1 MKWNKWTEAWNFLL
15 VEKLVSKSE
24 KEVWKEMAISVDSSS
39 TFETEACKCKAI
51 RKYACYYQIP
61 VESVKIEDVT
71 KSPHGIQG
79 WCEMNVTVPGIND
92 KVDSSQP
99 AAKVKAKAKAK
110 GKAAKP
116 GADEPDAHG
125 DGAQDQEEG
134 KTGQRGQKKGNKV
147 KKEIT
152 PVKAAEDRSKDI
164 MAQLQK
170 SQQIMDK
177 VSGSGDQLPSEW
189 KWAKPFLTEWI
200 QLLKTFQDALFPSDG
215 EDLRDFADE
224 LKIALIDKTGMR
236 SFKKKYGDQYG
247 NMMILFADR
256 CGSIGAQK
264 LWSN

>member
-1 MKWNKWTEAWNFLL
+1 MKWNKWTEAWNYLL

-24 KEVWKEMAISVDSSS
+24 KETWKEMAISVDSSS
-39 TFETEACKCKAI
+39 TFDTEASKCKAM

-61 VESVKIEDVT
+61 LESVKIEDVA

-99 AAKVKAKAKAK
+99 AAKVKAKAKSKSKAK
-110 GKAAKP
+110 RTE
-116 GADEPDAHG
+116 ADDVGGEDA
-125 DGAQDQEEG
+125 QEQEEG
-134 KTGQRGQKKGNKV
+134 KTRQRGQRQGNKV

-152 PVKAAEDRSKDI
+152 PLKAAEDKSKEI

-177 VSGSGDQLPSEW
+177 ISGSGDEIPSEW
-189 KWAKPFLTEWI
+189 KWAKPFLTEWS
-200 QLLKTFQDALFPSDG
+200 QLLKNFQDALVPVEG

-236 SFKKKYGDQYG
+236 GFKKTYGDQYG
-247 NMMILFADR
+247 NMMILFSDR
-256 CGSIGAQK
+256 CGSTGAQK
-264 LWSN
+264 L

>member
-1 MKWNKWTEAWNFLL
+1 M
-15 VEKLVSKSE
+15 EKLVSKCE
-24 KEVWKEMAISVDSSS
+24 KEAWKEMAISVDNSS
-39 TFETEACKCKAI
+39 TFDTEASKCKAM
-51 RKYACYYQIP
+51 RTYACYYQIP
-61 VESVKIEDVT
+61 LDSVKIEDVA

-92 KVDSSQP
+92 KVDTSQP

-110 GKAAKP
+110 DKAKKP
-116 GADEPDAHG
+116 GADEPDVG
-125 DGAQDQEEG
+125 DGETKDQEEG
-134 KTGQRGQKKGNKV
+134 KHRKHGQKQGNKV

-152 PVKAAEDRSKDI
+152 PVKAAEDQSKDI

-177 VSGSGDQLPSEW
+177 VSGSGDELPSEW
-189 KWAKPFLTEWI
+189 RWAKTFLTEWS
-200 QLLKTFQDALFPSDG
+200 QLLKNFQDALVPSDG